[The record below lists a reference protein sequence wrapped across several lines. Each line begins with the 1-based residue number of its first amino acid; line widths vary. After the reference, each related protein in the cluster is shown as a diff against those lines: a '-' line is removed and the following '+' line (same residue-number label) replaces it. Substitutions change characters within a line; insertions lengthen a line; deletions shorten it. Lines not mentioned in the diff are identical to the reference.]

1 MKSDSINTYF
11 FIGIG
16 GVGMSALARFCFHS
30 SHKVYGHDKAQ
41 SDITNTLTREGI
53 RIYYSDSLN
62 ALPIFL
68 LSKDIKP

>member
-30 SHKVYGHDKAQ
+30 GHKVFGHDKTQ
-41 SDITNTLTREGI
+41 SDITNSLTRVGV
-53 RIYYSDSLN
+53 RIIYN
-62 ALPIFL
+62 EFI
-68 LSKDIKP
+68 